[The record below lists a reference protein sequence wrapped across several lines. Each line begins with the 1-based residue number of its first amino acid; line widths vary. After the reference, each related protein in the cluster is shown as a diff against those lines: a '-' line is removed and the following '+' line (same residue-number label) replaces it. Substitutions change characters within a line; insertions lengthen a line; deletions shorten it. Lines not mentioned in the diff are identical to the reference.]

1 MTVEERSFILVQPL
15 SRTIKTTEKLRA
27 YRVTLTRD
35 VNMLMLVSHQ
45 QENTMF

>member
-1 MTVEERSFILVQPL
+1 MIVEERSFILVQPL
-15 SRTIKTTEKLRA
+15 SKTIRTTEKLRA
-27 YRVTLTRD
+27 YRAILRRD